1 MEARQTVEIKMKT
14 SWTMGTVGL
23 AAVLCLSACQE
34 PQPAPDLPERP
45 VSDFQL
51 NTVIDGLPSPWA
63 AAIMPN
69 GDYLVTGKLGQL
81 WRIESGATVEI
92 SGLPEVLTQF
102 SDNRVA
108 TAGQGGLLDV
118 ALAPDF
124 AESGTIYLSYS
135 YGDWDANGTALMRAQ
150 LDGNQIT
157 SAETIFR
164 ASPGKEAGSHFGGK
178 IAFPGDGTL
187 LLSLGDGFYLREEAQ
202 KPNSHL
208 GSIVRLTLDG
218 GAPADNPD
226 FGDDAKPQLFS
237 IGHRNVQGL
246 TVDPVTGEIWEH
258 EHGPRGGDELNRLSS
273 GANYGWPVATYGRDY
288 QGARISPIEDH
299 AGFAAPVHVWTPSIA
314 PSGLAIYHGD
324 MFPDWNG
331 YALVGGLA
339 SGDLRRVNPDTGEEV
354 ILLNDAKTETDA
366 FRIRDVDIDPD
377 GAILLLVE
385 DKTNGRLIR
394 MLPKE

>member
-1 MEARQTVEIKMKT
+1 MKAV
-14 SWTMGTVGL
+14 WTMRSVSL
-23 AAVLCLSACQE
+23 IAALSLCACQE
-34 PQPAPDLPERP
+34 AQPAPDLPERP
-45 VSDFQL
+45 VADFQL
-51 NTVIDGLPSPWA
+51 DTVIDGLPSPWA
-63 AAIMPN
+63 AAVLPN

-81 WRIESGATVEI
+81 WRIERRTSVEI
-92 SGLPEVLTQF
+92 SGLPEVLTQL
-102 SDNRVA
+102 SDNRIA
-108 TAGQGGLLDV
+108 AAGQGGLLDV

-124 AESGTIYLSYS
+124 ADTGMIYLSYS

-157 SAETIFR
+157 SSETIFR
-164 ASPGKEAGSHFGGK
+164 TSPSKNAGSHYGGK

-202 KPNSHL
+202 KPTSHF
-208 GSIVRLTLDG
+208 GSIVRLSLDG
-218 GAPADNPD
+218 GTPTDNPD
-226 FGDDAKPQLFS
+226 FGEGAKPQLFS

-246 TVDPVTGEIWEH
+246 TVDPLTNVIWEH
-258 EHGPRGGDELNRLSS
+258 EHGPRGGDELNRMTS

-299 AGFAAPVHVWTPSIA
+299 AGFAAPAHVWTPSIA
-314 PSGLAIYHGD
+314 PSGLAIYRGD
-324 MFPDWNG
+324 MFADWNG

-339 SGDLRRVNPDTGEEV
+339 SGDLRTVNPETGEEV
-354 ILLNDAKTETDA
+354 ILLSDAKTETDA

-377 GAILLLVE
+377 GAILLLIE